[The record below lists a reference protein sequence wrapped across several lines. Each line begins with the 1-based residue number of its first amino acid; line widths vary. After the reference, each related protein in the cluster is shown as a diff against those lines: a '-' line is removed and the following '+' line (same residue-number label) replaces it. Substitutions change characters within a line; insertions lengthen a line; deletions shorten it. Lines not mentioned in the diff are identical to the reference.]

1 MQGTQV
7 KCIPVSDR
15 GTVNLQLQAG
25 QLAAGVY
32 TYLLIGDKRT
42 SEAKQMILTK

>member
-1 MQGTQV
+1 MQGTEV
-7 KCIPVSDR
+7 KCVTVSER
-15 GTVNLQLQAG
+15 GNVNVQLQAG
-25 QLAAGVY
+25 QLTAGVY